1 MSEANDINKCEE
13 PNPVSNPHQPE
24 KPWSGRFQEST
35 HKAVESFTVSV
46 TYDQRLYRYDIQGSV
61 AHCRMLEKVGLI
73 SSEESHQIQSGL
85 QEIKAEIEEGKFLF
99 RTELEDIHMNIESR
113 LLEKIGPVA
122 GKLHTARSRNDQ
134 VLLDLRLYLREEIR
148 QVIEEA
154 TALQKVLLSRSQEW
168 LEQGVILPGYTHL
181 QRAQA
186 VLFSHHLLAYFEM
199 LQRDKE
205 RLRDCRHRV
214 NVCPLGAGALAGST
228 LPIDRMVVADL
239 LDFPAITRNSLDTVS
254 DRDFCIEFLAC
265 ASLLAMHF
273 SRMSEELI
281 LWSSAEFSFVDLP
294 DAFCTGSSLMPQ
306 KKNPD
311 VPELVRGKTGRV
323 YGHLMGLLTLL
334 KGLPLSYNRDLQED
348 KEAIFDTV
356 DTVKAIFSVIT
367 PLWEKLSVR
376 SQTMRGAASD
386 EMMLSTDLA
395 DYLVRKGMPFR
406 DAHRIIGQA
415 VAYCLKQQRNYS
427 QLSLAEWQQI
437 SPLFA
442 EDVVDLL
449 SPEASVEAKKSLG
462 GTSGSR
468 VREALEQAEKV
479 LQDEKLP

>member
-1 MSEANDINKCEE
+1 MSREE
-13 PNPVSNPHQPE
+13 KPQQK

-35 HKAVESFTVSV
+35 HKAVEAFTVSV
-46 TYDQRLYRYDIQGSV
+46 TYDQRLYRYDIEGST

-73 SSEESHQIQSGL
+73 TPEESQKIQSGL
-85 QEIKAEIEEGKFLF
+85 VEIRAEIEEGKFPF

-113 LLEKIGPVA
+113 LLEKIGPVG

-134 VLLDLRLYLREEIR
+134 VLLDLRLYLRDEIG
-148 QVIEEA
+148 QLIEAA
-154 TALQKVLLSRSQEW
+154 TGLQRVLLARASEW
-168 LEQGVILPGYTHL
+168 LDQRIILPGYTHL

-199 LQRDKE
+199 MQRDKE
-205 RLRDCRHRV
+205 RLSDCRQRV

-228 LPIDRMVVADL
+228 LPIDRQTVADL
-239 LDFPAITRNSLDTVS
+239 LDFPAVTRNSLDTVS
-254 DRDFCIEFLAC
+254 DRDFCVEFLAC
-265 ASLLAMHF
+265 ASLLVAHF

-334 KGLPLSYNRDLQED
+334 KSLPLSYNRDLQED

-367 PLWEKLSVR
+367 PLWENLTVR
-376 SQTMRGAASD
+376 PEIMRQAASD

-395 DYLVRKGMPFR
+395 DYLVRKGVPFR
-406 DAHRIIGQA
+406 EAHRIIGQA
-415 VAYCLKQQRNYS
+415 VAYCLKQHRKYS
-427 QLSLAEWQQI
+427 ELSLAEWQRI

-442 EDVVDLL
+442 GDVVDLL
-449 SPEASVEAKKSLG
+449 NPEASVEAKRSLG

-468 VREALEQAEKV
+468 VRDALEQAEKV
-479 LQDEKLP
+479 LEDEKLA